1 MRPEPL
7 SLLAEIRKAPLP
19 RHVGVIMDGN
29 GRWAELQG
37 RSRAEGHRAGVER
50 VRELIPFA
58 AKQVGIEVLTLYVFS
73 LENWQRPE
81 AEIDALMV
89 LLEYFLSEE
98 VPLLVQNNVRF
109 RMCGDASRLPGRIQS
124 LVEEAIGKTSGC
136 SGMVLN
142 AALSY
147 GGRDEI
153 IRAVRRIAAQG
164 LAPDLIDETLMNSMM
179 DTAGLPDPDL
189 IIRTSGE
196 CRTSNF
202 LLWQAAYAELYFTSC
217 FWPDFGEHEFL
228 EALADYQKRDRRYG
242 GVSGPVF
249 RERA

>member
-1 MRPEPL
+1 MKPETM
-7 SLLAEIRKAPLP
+7 SLLTAIKKAPLP

-29 GRWAELQG
+29 GRWAESQG
-37 RSRAEGHRAGVER
+37 LSRAEGHKAGVER

-58 AKQVGIEVLTLYVFS
+58 ANDVGIDVLTLYVFS

-81 AEIDALMV
+81 AEVEALMV

-98 VPLLVQNNVRF
+98 VPLLIKNNVRF
-109 RMCGDASRLPGRIQS
+109 RMCGDASKLPDRIQS
-124 LVEEAIGKTSGC
+124 LVEEAIQRTSGC

-147 GGRDEI
+147 GGRDEVV
-153 IRAVRRIAAQG
+153 RAVRKIVTQG
-164 LAPDLIDETLMNSMM
+164 RTPPEINESLVGEML

-202 LLWQAAYAELYFTSC
+202 LLWQNAYAELYFTSS
-217 FWPDFGEHEFL
+217 FWPDFREHEFL
-228 EALADYQKRDRRYG
+228 EALADYQKRERRYG
-242 GVSGPVF
+242 GVTE
-249 RERA
+249 ERT